1 MPHFLVSL
9 HPIFDEV
16 KVSFILNSSKRR
28 ARDIAR
34 KINNYH
40 TELDWEILETER
52 PGHAIELASLASAN
66 DRLVV
71 AIGGDGTVNEC
82 VNGLMTSSSPRMAV
96 LPIGTGNDFVRTIEQ
111 PKTLNQMMQLLEAPK
126 FKSVDVIKITSGDTT
141 EYGMNIADAGIG
153 SQAVINL
160 NKMPSWMG
168 SKLKYSCAIVKT
180 LLTAKNLELTCTSQE
195 WKWSGKAKLIAAA
208 NGKYFGSGLAIAPS
222 ANPMDGLLDITIVGD
237 IGVIEYA
244 KQVGKLRSG
253 EKLTIPEV
261 KYFQAP
267 WIEIM
272 GDCQMEKD
280 GELSMHLPSRL
291 EIVPGALSI
300 LHV

>member
-1 MPHFLVSL
+1 MVSL

-52 PGHAIELASLASAN
+52 PGHAVELASLASAN

-71 AIGGDGTVNEC
+71 AVGGDGTVNEC
-82 VNGLMTSSSPRMAV
+82 VNGLMTGNNRHMAI
-96 LPIGTGNDFVRTIEQ
+96 LPIGTGNDFVRTFDQ
-111 PKTLNQMMQLLEAPK
+111 AVNLDQLFKLLEEPRFRK
-126 FKSVDVIKITSGDTT
+126 VDVIKISSGNTC

-153 SQAVINL
+153 SQAVVNL
-160 NKMPSWMG
+160 NKMPSWM
-168 SKLKYSCAIVKT
+168 SPKMKYTCAIVKT
-180 LLTAKNLELTCTSQE
+180 LATAKNIQLECHSADWS
-195 WKWSGKAKLIAAA
+195 WKGKAKLIAAA
-208 NGKYFGSGLAIAPS
+208 NGKYFGSGLAIAPT
-222 ANPMDGLLDITIVGD
+222 ADPCDGLLDITIVGD
-237 IGVIEYA
+237 IDLLEYM

-253 EKLTIPEV
+253 TQLTIPQV
-261 KYFQAP
+261 KYFKAQ
-267 WIEIM
+267 WIELK

-280 GELSMHLPSRL
+280 GELSVHLPSRL

-300 LHV
+300 LDVH